1 MSHTRHELAEEF
13 PDAGEKIHALKMS
26 NPHFARLAEEYHE
39 VNRHIHRHESGV
51 QPASDT
57 HETELRKRRLV
68 LKDEIYA
75 MLKDEDA
82 SA

>member
-1 MSHTRHELAEEF
+1 MSHTPHELAEEF
-13 PDAGEKIHALKMS
+13 PEAVEKIHTLKMS
-26 NPHFARLAEEYHE
+26 DPHFARLADEYHE

-51 QPASDT
+51 QPASET
-57 HETELRKRRLV
+57 HETELRKRRLL

-75 MLKDEDA
+75 LLKAEDA

>member
-1 MSHTRHELAEEF
+1 MSHTPHELAEEF
-13 PDAGEKIHALKMS
+13 PEAGEKIHALKMA

>member
-1 MSHTRHELAEEF
+1 MSHTPHELAEEF
-13 PDAGEKIHALKMS
+13 PEYVENIHALKVS

-51 QPASDT
+51 QPASET

-75 MLKDEDA
+75 LLKDEDA